1 MKRLMNEIAARK
13 AAKNLEEL
21 ERAKLVNQRAS
32 SLNELAKQFETW
44 MAPLIESG
52 ELVIQDRF
60 LFRRS
65 YLLHLPNGDLSIEF
79 MAHSDRDEIF
89 MELFF
94 FCMKRSS
101 LTLRRVGSFKPTPV
115 FGEVRLQY
123 GPAKEL
129 PPFKPTPVFGVVAT
143 DNPSIAEQLAKPGE
157 ITEFTQEV
165 LENCLLAV
173 IEKKDL
179 TLVERETGR

>member
-21 ERAKLVNQRAS
+21 ERAKLVDQRAS

-60 LFRRS
+60 LFRRG

-79 MAHSDRDEIF
+79 AAHSDRDEIF

-115 FGEVRLQY
+115 FG
-123 GPAKEL
+123 
-129 PPFKPTPVFGVVAT
+129 VVGT
-143 DNPSIAEQLAKPGE
+143 DNPSIAEQLGKPGE
-157 ITEFTQEV
+157 ITEFSQEV